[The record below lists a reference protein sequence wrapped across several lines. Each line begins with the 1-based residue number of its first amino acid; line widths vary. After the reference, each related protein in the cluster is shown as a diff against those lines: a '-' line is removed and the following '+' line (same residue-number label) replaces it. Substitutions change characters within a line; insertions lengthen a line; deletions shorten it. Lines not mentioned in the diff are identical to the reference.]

1 MSISKRTAIIW
12 WVGGLI
18 AFAVTIYF
26 HIPLITDG
34 VPGGMAEH
42 QSAPDAA
49 AVDAIQNSWAA
60 SGLMGAAK
68 IAMITDLIFI
78 GIYGIG
84 CVLAGLHYR
93 ARSGSG
99 GQALL
104 RLLGWG
110 ALVSGAVFLITDN
123 GETIAQFMQLM
134 QFAGDD
140 DLAGL
145 ASTLR
150 PIKMLTWST
159 GFLTVLLALIV
170 DRFSTKAA

>member
-12 WVGGLI
+12 WAAGLF

-34 VPGGMAEH
+34 VPGGISEH

-60 SGLMGAAK
+60 GGLMSAAK
-68 IAMITDLIFI
+68 IAMVTDLIFI

-93 ARSGSG
+93 ARSWGG
-99 GQALL
+99 GQAFL
-104 RLLGWG
+104 RILGWG
-110 ALVSGAVFLITDN
+110 ALVSGVVFLITDY
-123 GETIAQFMQLM
+123 GETIAQFIQLT

-140 DLAGL
+140 DLAGF

-159 GFLTVLLALIV
+159 GFLTVLAALIV